1 MVTGQGANGNKYEWQ
16 SWPPDSLEG
25 MPPKRRRLV
34 AWGLLWFLLV
44 GWLVGVIMEVAGV
57 SQPWRSLLTVTGAAA
72 LFALLI
78 RGAVLETRQLRAEGI
93 TLPSYP
99 VTRKTLISNAVI
111 TGILWVLFAVL
122 VIIGQPVF
130 PLLAVLS
137 TVWLLY
143 LLLRWKAGQH
153 KSPTRS

>member
-1 MVTGQGANGNKYEWQ
+1 MAAGTGRDGNKYEWQ

-25 MPPKRRRLV
+25 IPPKRRRLV

-44 GWLVGVIMEVAGV
+44 GWLVGVILEVAGV
-57 SQPWRSLLTVTGAAA
+57 VQPWRSLLTVTGAAA
-72 LFALLI
+72 LFAPLI
-78 RGAVLETRQLRAEGI
+78 RGAALETRQLRAEGI

-111 TGILWVLFAVL
+111 TGILWALFAVL

-130 PLLAVLS
+130 PLLAVAS
-137 TVWLLY
+137 TIWLLY
-143 LLLRWKAGQH
+143 LLLRWRAGQ
-153 KSPTRS
+153 KEPRTGA